1 MSTSK
6 RIIVEAI
13 GAYLSN
19 ENTPEAQQAFTEKC
33 KPYLGEYAQP
43 FTSFVTTYRGLYS
56 YKAIQPMKLYLAAV
70 CSISGNIT
78 QKVMEQNQPKQ
89 RIPMLPELQSFI
101 ENSGYSFTLL
111 RGTSYLCE
119 VQISTK

>member
-6 RIIVEAI
+6 RIILECI
-13 GAYLSN
+13 GAYLDG
-19 ENTPEAQQAFTEKC
+19 ENTEEKRQTFADKI
-33 KPYLGEYAQP
+33 KPYLGEYAQR

-56 YKAIQPMKLYLAAV
+56 YKTIPPMKLYLAAV
-70 CSISGNIT
+70 CSISSCIT
-78 QKVMEQNQPKQ
+78 QKVMQQSQPKQ

-111 RGTSYLCE
+111 RATSYLCE
-119 VQISTK
+119 VQISAK